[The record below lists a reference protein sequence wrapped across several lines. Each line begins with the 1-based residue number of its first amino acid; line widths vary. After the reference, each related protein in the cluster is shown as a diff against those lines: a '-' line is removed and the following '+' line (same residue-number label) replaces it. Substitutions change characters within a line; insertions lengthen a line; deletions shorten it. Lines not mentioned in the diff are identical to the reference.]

1 MRLVYTELGFT
12 TGYLTETGIN
22 IAFTVVATHTKCMHR
37 DVGEIE
43 KKKGVKRE
51 GFTSANRQQVK
62 LEVTG
67 SG

>member
-43 KKKGVKRE
+43 KKKRSEKR
-51 GFTSANRQQVK
+51 G
-62 LEVTG
+62 LYIG
-67 SG
+67 